1 VQNFEGRAGRRRGR
15 SGAAE
20 GQGRERAGER
30 QREGGGKAATRGED
44 GTHWAGNLSAPIR
57 SMRAPMPEPV
67 KRNQRYMPG
76 LDGLRAIAVLA
87 VIAFHLG
94 FDWAPGGM
102 LGVGV
107 FFTLSGYLISDIL
120 LSQLNARGG
129 IKLAPFWLARAR
141 RLLPALFLMLLIV
154 TAWVT
159 IFGPAQP
166 DQFRKGVLSA
176 IFYVNNWEQIFANV
190 SYFARFEA
198 EGPLDHLWSLSVEEQ
213 FYILWPFLLLLGTKL
228 VRERPLP
235 SGVRPRLALLT
246 IAGAV
251 ASSILMFVLYEPSLD
266 PSRIYFGT
274 DTRAAGL
281 LFGAALAMVWPSRK
295 LSRRIAP
302 QARNTLDAMGVA
314 GLAIIALMIWRTG
327 ELSAFNYRGGFVLL
341 SLATVMVLMP
351 LTHPACRLGAWLG
364 VRPLRWVGVR
374 SYGIY
379 LWQTPIIVLT
389 SPQGPHGDSLTRSL
403 LQVAAIFA
411 VAALSWH
418 FVEEPI
424 RHGAIGRF
432 FARRRAVGWKWETFA
447 PPMRVAIVG
456 LGLVLVIAA
465 AGMAGLNS
473 TSAEGNDVRVEQARA
488 EGTTK
493 PPPLTKAQA
502 EDSTK
507 SQCKAVVHIG
517 DSTSEG
523 LDNAEYLPE
532 EGQRIP
538 ARYGEVGVKEVHM
551 EVQGATSIEEQF
563 EGNPNAQE
571 VAAAWKAEGFKG
583 CWVLALGTNEAANV
597 AAGSTIGE
605 RERIEKMMTIIGD
618 EPVLWVNVRSIV
630 PPGDPYSKENME
642 KWDEELEAACDS
654 YPNMRVYDWASDVKD
669 DWFIEDG
676 IHFTSPGY
684 AARAQLIALALA
696 HAFPE
701 KGETEGG
708 SKNCVVS

>member
-1 VQNFEGRAGRRRGR
+1 
-15 SGAAE
+15 
-20 GQGRERAGER
+20 
-30 QREGGGKAATRGED
+30 
-44 GTHWAGNLSAPIR
+44 
-57 SMRAPMPEPV
+57 MPEPV

-76 LDGLRAIAVLA
+76 LDGLRAVAVLA

-120 LSQLNARGG
+120 LAQLNSRGR
-129 IKLAPFWLARAR
+129 IELTKFWLARAR
-141 RLLPALFLMLLIV
+141 RLLPALFLMLAIV

-166 DQFRKGVLSA
+166 NQFRVGVLSA
-176 IFYVNNWEQIFANV
+176 IFYANNWEQIFADV

-213 FYILWPFLLLLGTKL
+213 FYILWPFLLLAGTKI

-246 IAGAV
+246 LAGAV
-251 ASSILMFVLYEPSLD
+251 VSSILMFVLYEPSLD

-274 DTRAAGL
+274 DTRAGGL
-281 LFGAALAMVWPSRK
+281 LLGAALAMVWPSRK

-302 QARNTLDAMGVA
+302 QARHTLDAMGIA

-351 LTHPACRLGAWLG
+351 LTHPACRIGTWLG

-389 SPQGPHGDSLTRSL
+389 SPQGIHGESLTRSL
-403 LQVAAIFA
+403 LQVVAIFA
-411 VAALSWH
+411 IAALSWR

-447 PPMRVAIVG
+447 PPMRVAIVS

-465 AGMAGLNS
+465 AGMAGVHS
-473 TSAEGNDVRVEQARA
+473 TSAEGNDVRVEEATA

-507 SQCKAVVHIG
+507 SRCKAIVHIG

-523 LDNAEYLPE
+523 LDDAEYLPS

-538 ARYGEVGVKEVHM
+538 ARYAEVGAREVHM

-605 RERIEKMMTIIGD
+605 RERIEKMMAIIGD
-618 EPVLWVNVRSIV
+618 EPVLWVNVRSLV
-630 PPGDPYSKENME
+630 DKGDPYSKENME
-642 KWDEELEAACDS
+642 KWDEELVAACAS

>member
-1 VQNFEGRAGRRRGR
+1 
-15 SGAAE
+15 
-20 GQGRERAGER
+20 
-30 QREGGGKAATRGED
+30 
-44 GTHWAGNLSAPIR
+44 
-57 SMRAPMPEPV
+57 MPEPV

-87 VIAFHLG
+87 VIVFHLG

-107 FFTLSGYLISDIL
+107 FFTLSGYLITDIL
-120 LSQLNARGG
+120 LAQLNARDR
-129 IKLAPFWLARAR
+129 IKLTAFWLARAR
-141 RLLPALFLMLLIV
+141 RLLPALFVMLAIV
-154 TAWVT
+154 VAWVT

-166 DQFRKGVLSA
+166 NQFREGVISA
-176 IFYVNNWEQIFANV
+176 IFYINNWQQIFADV

-213 FYILWPFLLLLGTKL
+213 FYILWPFLLLAGVKL
-228 VRERPLP
+228 VHERPLP

-246 IAGAV
+246 IAGAL
-251 ASSILMFVLYEPSLD
+251 ASTILMAVLYEPSFD
-266 PSRIYFGT
+266 PSRLYFGT
-274 DTRAAGL
+274 DTRAGGL

-302 QARNTLDAMGVA
+302 QARNTLDALGVF
-314 GLAIIALMIWRTG
+314 GLLVIALMIWRTG
-327 ELSAFNYRGGFVLL
+327 ELSPFLYRGGFVVL
-341 SLATVMVLMP
+341 SLATVLVLMP
-351 LTHPACRLGAWLG
+351 LTHPACRLGKWMG
-364 VRPLRWVGVR
+364 VLPLRWVGVR

-379 LWQTPIIVLT
+379 LWQTPVIVLT
-389 SPQGPHGDSLTRSL
+389 TPQGVQHQDDLVRSL
-403 LQVAAIFA
+403 MQVAAIFA
-411 VAALSWH
+411 ISALSWR

-456 LGLVLVIAA
+456 TGVVLAIAA
-465 AGMAGLNS
+465 AGMAGVNS
-473 TSAEGNDVRVEQARA
+473 TSTAQGENARVEQAKA
-488 EGTTK
+488 EGATK

-507 SQCKAVVHIG
+507 SSCKAVVHIG

-523 LDNAEYLPE
+523 LDDVEYLPIE
-532 EGQRIP
+532 SQRIP
-538 ARYGEVGVKEVHM
+538 ARYGEVGANEVHM
-551 EVQGATSIEEQF
+551 AVQGATSIEEQF
-563 EGNPNAQE
+563 EGEPNAQE

-583 CWVLALGTNEAANV
+583 CWVLALGTNEAANI
-597 AAGSTIGE
+597 AAGSTVGE
-605 RERIEKMMTIIGD
+605 RERIEKMMAIIGD
-618 EPVLWVNVRSIV
+618 EPVLWVNVRSLV
-630 PPGDPYSKENME
+630 EAGDPYSKENME
-642 KWDEELEAACDS
+642 KWDEELVTACAS

-708 SKNCVVS
+708 SKNCLVS

>member
-1 VQNFEGRAGRRRGR
+1 
-15 SGAAE
+15 
-20 GQGRERAGER
+20 
-30 QREGGGKAATRGED
+30 
-44 GTHWAGNLSAPIR
+44 
-57 SMRAPMPEPV
+57 
-67 KRNQRYMPG
+67 MPG

-87 VIAFHLG
+87 VILFHLG

-107 FFTLSGYLISDIL
+107 FFTLSGYLITDIL
-120 LSQLNARGG
+120 LGQLNARGR
-129 IKLAPFWLARAR
+129 IKLVAFWLARAR
-141 RLLPALFLMLLIV
+141 RLLPALFVMLAIV
-154 TAWVT
+154 VAWVT

-166 DQFRKGVLSA
+166 DQFRKGVISA
-176 IFYVNNWEQIFANV
+176 VFYVNNWQQIFANV

-213 FYILWPFLLLLGTKL
+213 FYIVWPFLLLLGVKL

-246 IAGAV
+246 IAGAL
-251 ASSILMFVLYEPSLD
+251 ASTILMAVLYKPSLD

-302 QARNTLDAMGVA
+302 QARNTLDAMGVV
-314 GLAIIALMIWRTG
+314 GLLIIALMIWQTG
-327 ELSAFNYRGGFVLL
+327 ELSSFLYRGGFMVL
-341 SLATVMVLMP
+341 SLATVMALMP
-351 LTHPACRLGAWLG
+351 LTHPACRLGGWLG
-364 VRPLRWVGVR
+364 ARPLRWVGVR

-379 LWQTPIIVLT
+379 LWQTPVIVLT
-389 SPQGPHGDSLTRSL
+389 SPQGIHGDSLVRSL

-411 VAALSWH
+411 IAAASWR

-424 RHGAIGRF
+424 RHGAISRF
-432 FARRRAVGWKWETFA
+432 FARRRSVGWKWETFA
-447 PPMRVAIVG
+447 PGMRVAIVS
-456 LGLVLVIAA
+456 LGVVLLVAV
-465 AGMAGLNS
+465 AGMAGVNS
-473 TSAEGNDVRVEQARA
+473 TSAEGEDIRVEQARA

-507 SQCKAVVHIG
+507 SACKAVVHIG

-523 LDNAEYLPE
+523 LDNAEYLPQ
-532 EGQRIP
+532 EGERIP
-538 ARYGEVGVKEVHM
+538 ARYAEVGVKEVHM

-563 EGNPNAQE
+563 EGHPNAQQ
-571 VAAAWKAEGFKG
+571 VAAAWQAEGFQG

-605 RERIEKMMTIIGD
+605 RERIEKMMAIIGD
-618 EPVLWVNVRSIV
+618 EPVLWVNVRSLV
-630 PPGDPYSKENME
+630 EAGDPYSKENMQ
-642 KWDEELEAACDS
+642 KWDEELVAACNS

-708 SKNCVVS
+708 SKSCVVS

>member
-1 VQNFEGRAGRRRGR
+1 
-15 SGAAE
+15 
-20 GQGRERAGER
+20 
-30 QREGGGKAATRGED
+30 
-44 GTHWAGNLSAPIR
+44 
-57 SMRAPMPEPV
+57 MPEPV
-67 KRNQRYMPG
+67 KRNRRYMPG
-76 LDGLRAIAVLA
+76 LDGLRAIAVLS
-87 VIAFHLG
+87 VILFHLG

-107 FFTLSGYLISDIL
+107 FFTLSGYLITDIL
-120 LSQLNARGG
+120 LGQLNARGR
-129 IKLAPFWLARAR
+129 IKLTAFWLARAR
-141 RLLPALFLMLLIV
+141 RLLPALFLMLAIV
-154 TAWVT
+154 VAWVT

-166 DQFRKGVLSA
+166 DEFRKGVVSA
-176 IFYVNNWEQIFANV
+176 IFYVNNWQQIFAEA

-213 FYILWPFLLLLGTKL
+213 FYILWPFLLLIGVKL
-228 VRERPLP
+228 VHERPLP

-246 IAGAV
+246 IAGAIV
-251 ASSILMFVLYEPSLD
+251 SAILMAVLYEPSFD
-266 PSRIYFGT
+266 PSRLYFGT
-274 DTRAAGL
+274 DTRANEL
-281 LFGAALAMVWPSRK
+281 LIGAALAMVWPSRK
-295 LSRRIAP
+295 LSRRITP
-302 QARNTLDAMGVA
+302 QARNTLDALGVA
-314 GLAIIALMIWRTG
+314 GLAIIALMVWQVG
-327 ELSAFNYRGGFVLL
+327 ELSPFLYRGGFVIL
-341 SLATVMVLMP
+341 SLATVMALMP
-351 LTHPACRLGAWLG
+351 LTHPACRLGTWMG

-379 LWQTPIIVLT
+379 LWQTPVIVLT
-389 SPQGPHGDSLTRSL
+389 TPQGIHDDSFVRAL

-411 VAALSWH
+411 IAALSWR

-432 FARRRAVGWKWETFA
+432 FARRRAVGWQWETFA
-447 PPMRVAIVG
+447 PGMRVAIVG
-456 LGLVLVIAA
+456 IGVVLVIAA

-507 SQCKAVVHIG
+507 SACKAVVHIG

-523 LDNAEYLPE
+523 LDDPEYLPIE
-532 EGQRIP
+532 SQRIP
-538 ARYGEVGVKEVHM
+538 ARYAEVGAKEVHM
-551 EVQGATSIEEQF
+551 EVQGATSIEERF
-563 EGNPNAQE
+563 EGHPNAQE

-597 AAGSTIGE
+597 AAGSTITE
-605 RERIEKMMTIIGD
+605 RERIEKMMAIIGD
-618 EPVLWVNVRSIV
+618 KPALWVNVRSLV
-630 PPGDPYSKENME
+630 EAGDPYSKENME
-642 KWDEELEAACDS
+642 KWDEELVAACAS

-684 AARAQLIALALA
+684 AARAQLIANALA
-696 HAFPE
+696 HAFP
-701 KGETEGG
+701 KNGETEGG

>member
-1 VQNFEGRAGRRRGR
+1 
-15 SGAAE
+15 
-20 GQGRERAGER
+20 
-30 QREGGGKAATRGED
+30 
-44 GTHWAGNLSAPIR
+44 
-57 SMRAPMPEPV
+57 MPEPV

-87 VIAFHLG
+87 VILFHLG

-107 FFTLSGYLISDIL
+107 FFTLSGYLITDIL
-120 LSQLNARGG
+120 LAQLNARGRIDLG
-129 IKLAPFWLARAR
+129 AFWLARAR
-141 RLLPALFLMLLIV
+141 RLLPALFVMLAIV
-154 TAWVT
+154 VAWVT
-159 IFGPAQP
+159 VFGPAQP
-166 DQFRKGVLSA
+166 DQFRKGVISA
-176 IFYVNNWEQIFANV
+176 ILYVNNWQQIFADV

-213 FYILWPFLLLLGTKL
+213 FYIAWPFLLLIGVKL
-228 VRERPLP
+228 VHESPLP

-246 IAGAV
+246 IAGAI
-251 ASSILMFVLYEPSLD
+251 ASSILMAVLYSPSFD
-266 PSRIYFGT
+266 PSRLYFGT
-274 DTRAAGL
+274 DTRAGGL

-302 QARNTLDAMGVA
+302 QARNMLDAVGVV
-314 GLAIIALMIWRTG
+314 GLLIVALMIWRAG
-327 ELSAFNYRGGFVLL
+327 ELSPFLYRGGFVLL

-351 LTHPACRLGAWLG
+351 LTHPACRLGTWLG

-379 LWQTPIIVLT
+379 LWQTPVIVLT
-389 SPQGPHGDSLTRSL
+389 TPQGVQHDDNLLRSL

-411 VAALSWH
+411 ISALSWR

-432 FARRRAVGWKWETFA
+432 FARRRKVGWRWETFA
-447 PPMRVAIVG
+447 PPMRAAIVAM
-456 LGLVLVIAA
+456 GLVLVVAA

-473 TSAEGNDVRVEQARA
+473 TSAEGNDVRLEQARA
-488 EGTTK
+488 EGPAK
-493 PPPLTKAQA
+493 APPLTKAQA
-502 EDSTK
+502 EDSTR
-507 SQCKAVVHIG
+507 SSCKAVIHIG

-523 LDNAEYLPE
+523 LDNAEYLPSE
-532 EGQRIP
+532 SQRIP
-538 ARYGEVGVKEVHM
+538 ARYAEVGAREVHM
-551 EVQGATSIEEQF
+551 EVTGATSIEEQF

-571 VAAAWKAEGFKG
+571 VAEAWKNEGFEG

-597 AAGSTIGE
+597 AAGSAVGE
-605 RERIEKMMTIIGD
+605 RERIDKMMAIVDD
-618 EPVLWVNVRSIV
+618 EPVLWVNVRSLV
-630 PPGDPYSKENME
+630 EAGDPYSKGNME
-642 KWDEELEAACDS
+642 KWDEELVTACAS

-669 DWFIEDG
+669 AWFIPDG

-684 AARAQLIALALA
+684 AARAQLIAQALA

-708 SKNCVVS
+708 SKNCLVS

>member
-1 VQNFEGRAGRRRGR
+1 
-15 SGAAE
+15 
-20 GQGRERAGER
+20 
-30 QREGGGKAATRGED
+30 
-44 GTHWAGNLSAPIR
+44 
-57 SMRAPMPEPV
+57 MPEPV

-107 FFTLSGYLISDIL
+107 FFTLSGYLITDIL
-120 LSQLNARGG
+120 LAQLNQRGR
-129 IKLAPFWLARAR
+129 IKLGAFWLARAR
-141 RLLPALFLMLLIV
+141 RLLPALFVMLAIV
-154 TAWVT
+154 VAWVT
-159 IFGPAQP
+159 VFGPAQP
-166 DQFRKGVLSA
+166 DQFREGVISA
-176 IFYVNNWEQIFANV
+176 IFYINNWQQIFADV

-213 FYILWPFLLLLGTKL
+213 FYILWPFLLLIGVKL
-228 VRERPLP
+228 VHETPLP

-246 IAGAV
+246 IAGAIT
-251 ASSILMFVLYEPSLD
+251 SSILMAVLYEPSFD
-266 PSRIYFGT
+266 PSRLYFGT
-274 DTRAAGL
+274 DTRAGGL

-302 QARNTLDAMGVA
+302 QARNTLDALGVA
-314 GLAIIALMIWRTG
+314 GLLVIALMIWRNG
-327 ELSAFNYRGGFVLL
+327 ELSPFLYRGGFVLL
-341 SLATVMVLMP
+341 SLATVLVLMP
-351 LTHPACRLGAWLG
+351 LTHPACRLGKWLG
-364 VRPLRWVGVR
+364 VLPLRWVGVR
-374 SYGIY
+374 SYAIY
-379 LWQTPIIVLT
+379 LWQTPVIVLT
-389 SPQGPHGDSLTRSL
+389 TPQGVQHEDDLVRSL
-403 LQVAAIFA
+403 MQVAAIFA
-411 VAALSWH
+411 ISALSWR

-447 PPMRVAIVG
+447 PPMRAAIVATG
-456 LGLVLVIAA
+456 LILLIAA
-465 AGMAGLNS
+465 GGMAGINS
-473 TSAEGNDVRVEQARA
+473 TSSAQGEEARVEQAKA

-507 SQCKAVVHIG
+507 SSCKAVIHIG

-523 LDNAEYLPE
+523 LDDAEYLPVE
-532 EGQRIP
+532 SQRIP
-538 ARYGEVGVKEVHM
+538 ARYTEVGAKEVHM

-563 EGNPNAQE
+563 EGMPNAQE
-571 VAAAWKAEGFKG
+571 VAAAWKAEGFEG

-597 AAGSTIGE
+597 AAGSTVTE
-605 RERIEKMMTIIGD
+605 RERIEKMMAIIGD
-618 EPVLWVNVRSIV
+618 EPVLWVNVRSLV
-630 PPGDPYSKENME
+630 EAGDPYSKENME
-642 KWDEELEAACDS
+642 KWDEELVAACDS
-654 YPNMRVYDWASDVKD
+654 YPNMRVYDWASAVKD
-669 DWFIEDG
+669 EWFIEDG

-696 HAFPE
+696 HSFPE

-708 SKNCVVS
+708 SKNCLVS